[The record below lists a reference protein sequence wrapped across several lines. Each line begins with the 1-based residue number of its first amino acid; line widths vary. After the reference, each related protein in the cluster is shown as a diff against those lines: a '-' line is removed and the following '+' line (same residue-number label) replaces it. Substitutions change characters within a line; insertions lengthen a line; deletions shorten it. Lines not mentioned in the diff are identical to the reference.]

1 MDEKQY
7 VVDALSMDESWRIF
21 RIMAEFVE
29 GIEALSKL
37 QRAVTIF
44 GSARVR
50 PGDPEYQKAES
61 LAAKLV
67 QKGFSVITGGG
78 PGIMEAANKGAAE
91 AGGKSVGLNIHLPFE
106 QKPNPYANIS
116 LEYHYFFIRK
126 VMFVK
131 YAVAY
136 VILPGGFGTM
146 DELFE
151 ALTLIQTRRIKSF
164 PVVLMGREYWK
175 GLIDWLKDTML
186 REDKI
191 QPEDLDIIT
200 LIDDP
205 DEVVNYI
212 RKFVIL

>member
-1 MDEKQY
+1 MSEKQY

-29 GIEALSKL
+29 GIESLSKVN
-37 QRAVTIF
+37 RAVSIF
-44 GSARVR
+44 GSARVH
-50 PGDPEYQKAES
+50 PGDPEYQKAEF
-61 LAAKLV
+61 LAKRLV
-67 QKGFSVITGGG
+67 EKGFSVITGGG

-106 QKPNPYANIS
+106 QKANPYANIS

-151 ALTLIQTRRIKSF
+151 SLTLIQTRRIKSF
-164 PVVLMGREYWK
+164 PVVLMGGEYYK
-175 GLIDWLKDTML
+175 GLIDWLRDTML

-212 RKFVIL
+212 RKFVVL